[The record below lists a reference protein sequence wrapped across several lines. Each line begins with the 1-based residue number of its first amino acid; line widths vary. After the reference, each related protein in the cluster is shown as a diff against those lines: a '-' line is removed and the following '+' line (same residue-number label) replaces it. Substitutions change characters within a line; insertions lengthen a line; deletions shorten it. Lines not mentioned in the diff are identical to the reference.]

1 MKHLLIQKLWC
12 NLPSMSKDLPYFI
25 ALAAVPGIGP
35 SRFKIILK
43 HFKTAESFWTASEK
57 TLEKILTPN
66 LFQQFLDFKK
76 SFDIDEYIKRISGLD
91 VKVITIEDKEY
102 PKLLKEI
109 ADPPPVLYVKGE
121 IPRNERSIGVV
132 GTRKMTSY
140 GREVT
145 EILVRDLVSAGFTII
160 SGLARGVDSHSH
172 RVTVGNRGKTIAVL
186 GGGLDVIYPPENAAL
201 AEEIANGNGAVISE
215 FPLGMAPVPGNFPAR
230 NRIISG
236 LSLGILV
243 TEAGEDSGS
252 LITAGLAGEQGRE
265 VFAVPGPIYSTLAK
279 GPAELIKQGAKLV
292 MSVSD
297 ILDELNLDSRYKAS
311 DVNKIEGETEEE
323 QKILDLITEAPVHV
337 DEITRQTKLPA
348 SKVGSLISLMEIKG
362 KIKPLGLGVYT
373 LNR

>member
-1 MKHLLIQKLWC
+1 VKHLLIQKLWC

-35 SRFKIILK
+35 SRFKILLK
-43 HFKTAESFWTASEK
+43 HFKTAESFWTGPEK

-66 LFQQFLDFKK
+66 LFQQFLGFKK
-76 SFDIDEYIKRISGLD
+76 SFDIDEYIKRISDLG
-91 VKVITIEDKEY
+91 VKVITIEDRQY

-145 EILVRDLVSAGFTII
+145 EILVRDLVAAGFTII

-292 MSVSD
+292 MNV
-297 ILDELNLDSRYKAS
+297 E
-311 DVNKIEGETEEE
+311 
-323 QKILDLITEAPVHV
+323 
-337 DEITRQTKLPA
+337 
-348 SKVGSLISLMEIKG
+348 
-362 KIKPLGLGVYT
+362 
-373 LNR
+373 